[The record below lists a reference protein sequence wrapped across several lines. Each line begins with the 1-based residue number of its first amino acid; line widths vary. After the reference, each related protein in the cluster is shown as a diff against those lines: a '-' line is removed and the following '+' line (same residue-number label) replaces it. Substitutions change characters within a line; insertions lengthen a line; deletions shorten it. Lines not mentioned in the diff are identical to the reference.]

1 MENQPSELAV
11 SLYIA
16 DDFEEDEVNE
26 REFVVIRTHLQ
37 SLMQELLRQ
46 TSIDEER

>member
-1 MENQPSELAV
+1 VENKQPKLAV

-16 DDFEEDEVNE
+16 DEFSEDKVSE
-26 REFVVIRTHLQ
+26 REFVVIQTHLQ

-46 TSIDEER
+46 TSIDEEQ